1 MEDNGMT
8 KLKERV
14 ERDLGIKVHPNM
26 TTKEAGM
33 IGGHMVQE
41 LIREAEK
48 NRGMEGEEE
57 Q

>member
-1 MEDNGMT
+1 MT